1 MEVFEAI
8 TGRRS
13 VREYLD
19 SAVSEDDIRKVLDCA
34 RWAPSWA
41 NTQCARHVVVKDASL
56 KARLKETL
64 TPNNPARDSFDVCPV
79 VIAVLGKLGKAG
91 CKKGVALDDK
101 QWHMFDCALAVQNI
115 CLGAH
120 ALGLATVIV
129 GAFDYRAAAGV
140 LGVPE
145 GLHVVCLLPLGY
157 PKRTPDAPARKE
169 LSDLVST
176 DEFPG

>member
-13 VREYLD
+13 VRDYLD
-19 SAVSEDDIRKVLDCA
+19 SPVSEDDIRRILDGA

-41 NTQCARHVVVKDASL
+41 NTQCVRHIVVKDASL
-56 KARLKETL
+56 KAKLKETL

-79 VIAVLGKLGKAG
+79 VIAVLGKLGTAG

-101 QWHMFDCALAVQNI
+101 QWHMFDCALAVQNA

-129 GAFDYRAAAGV
+129 GAFDYRAAGEL
-140 LGVPE
+140 LGVPD
-145 GLHVVCLLPLGY
+145 GFHVACLLPLGY
-157 PKRTPDAPARKE
+157 PKRTPDPPARRE

-176 DEFPG
+176 DKFPG

>member
-13 VREYLD
+13 VRDYLD
-19 SAVSEDDIRKVLDCA
+19 SAVSEDDIKRILDAA

-41 NTQCARHVVVKDASL
+41 NTQCARYIVVKDTAL
-56 KARLKETL
+56 RTRLKETL
-64 TPNNPARDSFDVCPV
+64 TPNNPARDSFDVCPA
-79 VIAVLGKLGKAG
+79 VIAVLGKLGTAG

-101 QWHMFDCALAVQNI
+101 QWHMFDCALAIQNL

-129 GAFDYRAAAGV
+129 GAFDYRAAADI
-140 LGVPE
+140 LEVPQDF
-145 GLHVVCLLPLGY
+145 HVVCLLPMGY
-157 PKRTPDAPARKE
+157 PKRTPNPPARKD
-169 LSDLVST
+169 LSELVSA
-176 DEFPG
+176 DKFPG

>member
-13 VREYLD
+13 VRSFLD
-19 SAVSEDDIRKVLDCA
+19 SSVSEDDIRKLLDGA

-41 NTQCARHVVVKDASL
+41 NTQCARHIVVKDASL
-56 KARLKETL
+56 KAKLKETL
-64 TPNNPARDSFDVCPV
+64 TPNNPARDSFDICPA
-79 VIAVLGKLGKAG
+79 VIAVLGRLGTAG

-129 GAFDYRAAAGV
+129 GAFDYRAAGDL

-145 GLHVVCLLPLGY
+145 GYHAVCLLPLGY
-157 PKRTPDAPARKE
+157 PRRTPDPPRRKE
-169 LSDLVST
+169 LSELVST
-176 DEFPG
+176 DSFSE